1 MIAILYHG
9 LPIMIELRWLRS
21 FLAVADEMHL
31 SRAARKLHLAQPALT
46 TQVQQLGRF
55 LGSSLFQRSN
65 RISGLTAAG
74 LVLLPEARAILERTE
89 ALPGIVERAAR
100 GETGRLRL
108 GIIPPAAT
116 NRLAECLRT
125 LSLELPDM
133 DLTVRQGSQDE
144 LTSELIQHGLDVV
157 IGRPLS
163 EIKSGLNQ
171 LHLFSEQH
179 GIIIRQSDPL
189 AKLKVVPIQNLD
201 GKTLLLLRGNAYF
214 GQFLMSHAG
223 SHRVR
228 LKPVRGA
235 EDFPSLHWM
244 VRAGLGIAPC
254 SLLLA
259 EGLPRG
265 LVCKPLRPAP
275 ETLGIHAIWRGKH
288 PEPCADRLIKKILHA
303 FR

>member
-1 MIAILYHG
+1 
-9 LPIMIELRWLRS
+9 MIELRWLRS

-46 TQVQQLGRF
+46 TQIQKLERF

-65 RISGLTAAG
+65 RISDLTAAG
-74 LVLLPEARAILERTE
+74 LVLLPEARAIVERAE

-116 NRLAECLRT
+116 NRLAECLRDI
-125 LSLELPDM
+125 SLELPDM
-133 DLTVRQGSQDE
+133 DLTVRQGSQDD
-144 LTSELIQHGLDVV
+144 LTGELIRHGLDLV
-157 IGRPLS
+157 IGRPLG
-163 EIKSGLNQ
+163 ELKSGLSQ

-179 GIIIRQSDPL
+179 GIIIRQTDPL
-189 AKLKVVPIQNLD
+189 AKLKVVPVQKLD
-201 GKTLLLLRGNAYF
+201 GKTLLLLHGNAYF

-223 SHRVR
+223 NHGVR
-228 LKPVRGA
+228 LKPLYGA

-265 LVCKPLRPAP
+265 LVCKSLHPAP
-275 ETLGIHAIWRGKH
+275 ETLGIHAIWRGAR
-288 PEPCADRLIKKILHA
+288 PDPGADRLMKKLLHE

>member
-1 MIAILYHG
+1 MIVFLDHG
-9 LPIMIELRWLRS
+9 LSLMIELRWLHS

-46 TQVQQLGRF
+46 TQIQQLERL

-74 LVLLPEARAILERTE
+74 LVLLPEARAIVARAE
-89 ALPGIVERAAR
+89 ALPGIVERAAC

-116 NRLAECLRT
+116 TRLAECLRSI
-125 LSLELPDM
+125 SLELPDL
-133 DLTVRQGSQDE
+133 DPTVRQGSQDD
-144 LTSELIQHGLDVV
+144 LVSELIQHGLDLV
-157 IGRPLS
+157 IGRPLL
-163 EIKSGLNQ
+163 EKKSGLSQ
-171 LHLFSEQH
+171 LLLFSEQH
-179 GIIIRQSDPL
+179 GIIIRQTDRL
-189 AKLKVVPIQNLD
+189 AKLKVVPVQKLD

-223 SHRVR
+223 SHGVR
-228 LKPVRGA
+228 LKPVYGA

-265 LVCKPLRPAP
+265 LVCKPLRPGP
-275 ETLGIHAIWRGKH
+275 ETLSINAIWRGTR
-288 PEPCADRLIKKILHA
+288 PEPCADRLIKKLLNA

>member
-1 MIAILYHG
+1 
-9 LPIMIELRWLRS
+9 MIELRWLRS

-46 TQVQQLGRF
+46 TQIQQLERF

-65 RISGLTAAG
+65 RINDLTAAG
-74 LVLLPEARAILERTE
+74 LVLLPEARAIVARAE

-125 LSLELPDM
+125 ICLELPDM
-133 DLTVRQGSQDE
+133 DLSVRQGSQDD
-144 LTSELIQHGLDVV
+144 LTSDLIQHALDLV
-157 IGRPLS
+157 IGRPLA
-163 EIKSGLNQ
+163 EKKSGLSE

-179 GIIIRQSDPL
+179 GIIIRQTDPL
-189 AKLKVVPIQNLD
+189 AKLKVVPVKKLD
-201 GKTLLLLRGNAYF
+201 GKTLLLLRGNVYF

-223 SHRVR
+223 SHGVR
-228 LKPVRGA
+228 LKPMHAA

-244 VRAGLGIAPC
+244 IRAGLGLAPC

-275 ETLGIHAIWRGKH
+275 ETLGINAIWRGTR
-288 PEPCADRLIKKILHA
+288 PVPCADRLIKKLLNA

>member
-1 MIAILYHG
+1 
-9 LPIMIELRWLRS
+9 MIELRWLRS

-46 TQVQQLGRF
+46 TQIQQLERYFRLELVPAQQSHWRSYGCGT
-55 LGSSLFQRSN
+55 GS
-65 RISGLTAAG
+65 I
-74 LVLLPEARAILERTE
+74 ARGTRHCGTCTRVA
-89 ALPGIVERAAR
+89 GIVERAAR

-125 LSLELPDM
+125 ISLELSDM
-133 DLTVRQGSQDE
+133 DLTVRQGSQDD
-144 LTSELIQHGLDVV
+144 LTSELIQHGLDLV
-157 IGRPLS
+157 IGRPLP
-163 EIKSGLNQ
+163 EKKSGLTQ

-189 AKLKVVPIQNLD
+189 AKLKVVPVQKLD
-201 GKTLLLLRGNAYF
+201 GQTLLLLRGNAYF

-223 SHRVR
+223 SHGVR
-228 LKPVRGA
+228 LKPVYGA

-275 ETLGIHAIWRGKH
+275 ETLGIHAIWRGTR
-288 PEPCADRLIKKILHA
+288 PEPCADQLIKKLLHA